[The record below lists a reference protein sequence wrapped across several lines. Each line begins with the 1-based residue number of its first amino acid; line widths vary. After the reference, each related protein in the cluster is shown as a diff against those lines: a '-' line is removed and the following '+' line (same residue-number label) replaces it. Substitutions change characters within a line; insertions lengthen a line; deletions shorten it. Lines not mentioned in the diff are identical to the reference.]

1 MYIPSCKCIF
11 YVGDDQKSLKATSLK
26 YGECRW
32 AGGGDEIILSFL
44 NIFFILNNFRFSK
57 WL

>member
-11 YVGDDQKSLKATSLK
+11 YVGDDKKSLKATSLK

-44 NIFFILNNFRFSK
+44 NNFFYFE
-57 WL
+57 